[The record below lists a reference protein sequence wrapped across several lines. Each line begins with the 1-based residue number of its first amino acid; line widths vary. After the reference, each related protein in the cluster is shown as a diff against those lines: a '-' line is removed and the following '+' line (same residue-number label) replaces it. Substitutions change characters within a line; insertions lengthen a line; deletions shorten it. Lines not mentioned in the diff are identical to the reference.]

1 MISTSGV
8 TLQFGKRVLF
18 KDVSIKFTP
27 GNCYGVIGA
36 NGAGKSTFL
45 KLLSGDIEP
54 TKGSIDITPG
64 ERMSVLKQDHF
75 AFDEY
80 EVLRTVIMGNQH
92 LVDIMDE
99 KDAIYAKPDFS
110 DEDGIRAGELEAEF
124 AELNGWDAESDAA
137 KLLNIMGGA
146 VATQEQCVR
155 YLLKHNPNPK
165 LNVSP
170 QELVSY
176 YYEEGNRTGIRPDIA
191 FAQALK
197 ETGYFRYGGTV
208 IPAQNNYC
216 GLGTTSATVQGA
228 YFATPRLGVKAHIQ
242 HLLAYASVE
251 PPQDNIVDPRYDL
264 VRQSYGTNTLT
275 QWKDLNGRWAV
286 PGVGYGQS
294 ILEDYYQGILNS

>member
-1 MISTSGV
+1 MKTKKILSIAACGLSLLLFSGAV
-8 TLQFGKRVLF
+8 NVEASIAI
-18 KDVSIKFTP
+18 KD
-27 GNCYGVIGA
+27 GN
-36 NGAGKSTFL
+36 KT
-45 KLLSGDIEP
+45 
-54 TKGSIDITPG
+54 
-64 ERMSVLKQDHF
+64 
-75 AFDEY
+75 
-80 EVLRTVIMGNQH
+80 RTVVKVNRQQSQTAQH
-92 LVDIMDE
+92 NTIAKKVKKAQKAEAGQQVEAMDSE
-99 KDAIYAKPDFS
+99 RELSFQERIYQILHP
-110 DEDGIRAGELEAEF
+110 REAEP
-124 AELNGWDAESDAA
+124 DKKAA
-137 KLLNIMGGA
+137 IASRDDNMIMGGA

-176 YYEEGNRTGIRPDIA
+176 YYEEGSRTGIRPDIA

-251 PPQDNIVDPRYDL
+251 PPQDNIVDPRYEL
-264 VRQSYGTNTLT
+264 VRRSYGSNTLT

>member
-1 MISTSGV
+1 MKTKKILSIAACGLSLLLFSGAV
-8 TLQFGKRVLF
+8 NVEASIAI
-18 KDVSIKFTP
+18 KD
-27 GNCYGVIGA
+27 
-36 NGAGKSTFL
+36 
-45 KLLSGDIEP
+45 
-54 TKGSIDITPG
+54 GSKT
-64 ERMSVLKQDHF
+64 
-75 AFDEY
+75 
-80 EVLRTVIMGNQH
+80 RTVVKVNRQQSQTAQH
-92 LVDIMDE
+92 NTIAKKVKKAKKAEAGQQVEAMDSE
-99 KDAIYAKPDFS
+99 RELSFQERIYQILHP
-110 DEDGIRAGELEAEF
+110 REAEP
-124 AELNGWDAESDAA
+124 DKKAA
-137 KLLNIMGGA
+137 IASRDDNMIMGGA

-176 YYEEGNRTGIRPDIA
+176 YYEEGSRTGIRPDIA

-251 PPQDNIVDPRYDL
+251 PPQDNIVDPRYEL
-264 VRQSYGTNTLT
+264 VRRSYGSNTLT

>member
-1 MISTSGV
+1 MKTKKILSIAACGLSLLLFSGAV
-8 TLQFGKRVLF
+8 NVEASIAI
-18 KDVSIKFTP
+18 KD
-27 GNCYGVIGA
+27 
-36 NGAGKSTFL
+36 
-45 KLLSGDIEP
+45 
-54 TKGSIDITPG
+54 GSKT
-64 ERMSVLKQDHF
+64 
-75 AFDEY
+75 
-80 EVLRTVIMGNQH
+80 RTVVKVNRQQSQTAQH
-92 LVDIMDE
+92 NTIAEKVKKAQKAEAGQQVEAMDSE
-99 KDAIYAKPDFS
+99 RELSFQERIYQILHP
-110 DEDGIRAGELEAEF
+110 REAEP
-124 AELNGWDAESDAA
+124 DKKAA
-137 KLLNIMGGA
+137 IASRDDNMIMGGA

-176 YYEEGNRTGIRPDIA
+176 YYEEGSRTGIRPDIA

-251 PPQDNIVDPRYDL
+251 PPQDNIVDPRYEL
-264 VRQSYGTNTLT
+264 VRRSYGSNTLT

>member
-1 MISTSGV
+1 MKTKKILSIAACGLSLLLFSGAV
-8 TLQFGKRVLF
+8 NVEASIAI
-18 KDVSIKFTP
+18 KD
-27 GNCYGVIGA
+27 
-36 NGAGKSTFL
+36 
-45 KLLSGDIEP
+45 
-54 TKGSIDITPG
+54 GSKT
-64 ERMSVLKQDHF
+64 
-75 AFDEY
+75 
-80 EVLRTVIMGNQH
+80 RTVVKVNKQQSQTAQH
-92 LVDIMDE
+92 NTIAKKVKKAQKAEAGQQVEAMDSE
-99 KDAIYAKPDFS
+99 RELSFQERIYQILHP
-110 DEDGIRAGELEAEF
+110 REAEP
-124 AELNGWDAESDAA
+124 DKKAA
-137 KLLNIMGGA
+137 IASRDDNMIMGGA

-176 YYEEGNRTGIRPDIA
+176 YYEEGSRAGIRPDIA

-264 VRQSYGTNTLT
+264 VRRSYGSNTLT

>member
-1 MISTSGV
+1 MKTKKILSIAACGLSLLLFSGAV
-8 TLQFGKRVLF
+8 NVEASIAI
-18 KDVSIKFTP
+18 KD
-27 GNCYGVIGA
+27 
-36 NGAGKSTFL
+36 
-45 KLLSGDIEP
+45 
-54 TKGSIDITPG
+54 GSKT
-64 ERMSVLKQDHF
+64 
-75 AFDEY
+75 
-80 EVLRTVIMGNQH
+80 RTVVKVNKQQSQTAQH
-92 LVDIMDE
+92 NTIAKKVKKAQKAEAGQQVEAMDSE
-99 KDAIYAKPDFS
+99 RELSFQERIYQILHP
-110 DEDGIRAGELEAEF
+110 REAEP
-124 AELNGWDAESDAA
+124 DKKAA
-137 KLLNIMGGA
+137 IASRDDNMIMGGA

-176 YYEEGNRTGIRPDIA
+176 YYEEGSRTGIRPDIA

-251 PPQDNIVDPRYDL
+251 PPQDNIVDPRYEL
-264 VRQSYGTNTLT
+264 VRRSYGSNTLT

>member
-1 MISTSGV
+1 MKTKKILSIAACGLSLLLFSGAV
-8 TLQFGKRVLF
+8 NVEASIAI
-18 KDVSIKFTP
+18 KD
-27 GNCYGVIGA
+27 
-36 NGAGKSTFL
+36 
-45 KLLSGDIEP
+45 
-54 TKGSIDITPG
+54 GSKT
-64 ERMSVLKQDHF
+64 
-75 AFDEY
+75 
-80 EVLRTVIMGNQH
+80 RTVVKVNKQQSQTAQH
-92 LVDIMDE
+92 NTIAKKVKKAQKAEAGQQVEAMDSE
-99 KDAIYAKPDFS
+99 RELSFQERIYQILHP
-110 DEDGIRAGELEAEF
+110 REAEP
-124 AELNGWDAESDAA
+124 DKKAA
-137 KLLNIMGGA
+137 IASRDDNMIMGGA

-176 YYEEGNRTGIRPDIA
+176 YYEEGSRTGIRPDIA

-251 PPQDNIVDPRYDL
+251 PPKDNIVDPRYDL
-264 VRQSYGTNTLT
+264 VRRSYGSNTLT

>member
-1 MISTSGV
+1 MKTKKILSIAACGLSLLLFSGAV
-8 TLQFGKRVLF
+8 NTEASIAI
-18 KDVSIKFTP
+18 KDGSKSKTVVKVNRQQSQTAQHNTIAKKVKKSQKP
-27 GNCYGVIGA
+27 E
-36 NGAGKSTFL
+36 AGQQVEAMDSERE
-45 KLLSGDIEP
+45 LSFQ
-54 TKGSIDITPG
+54 
-64 ERMSVLKQDHF
+64 ER
-75 AFDEY
+75 
-80 EVLRTVIMGNQH
+80 
-92 LVDIMDE
+92 
-99 KDAIYAKPDFS
+99 IYQILHPS
-110 DEDGIRAGELEAEF
+110 EAEP
-124 AELNGWDAESDAA
+124 DKKAA
-137 KLLNIMGGA
+137 IASRDDNMIMGGA

-251 PPQDNIVDPRYDL
+251 PPQANIVDPRYDL
-264 VRQSYGTNTLT
+264 VRRSYGSNTLT

>member
-1 MISTSGV
+1 MKTKKILSIAACGLSLLLFSGAV
-8 TLQFGKRVLF
+8 NVEASIAI
-18 KDVSIKFTP
+18 KDGSKTKTVVKVNRQQSQTAQHNTIKKVKKSQKP
-27 GNCYGVIGA
+27 E
-36 NGAGKSTFL
+36 AGQQVEAMDSERE
-45 KLLSGDIEP
+45 LSFQ
-54 TKGSIDITPG
+54 
-64 ERMSVLKQDHF
+64 ER
-75 AFDEY
+75 
-80 EVLRTVIMGNQH
+80 
-92 LVDIMDE
+92 
-99 KDAIYAKPDFS
+99 IYQILHPS
-110 DEDGIRAGELEAEF
+110 EAEP
-124 AELNGWDAESDAA
+124 DKKAA
-137 KLLNIMGGA
+137 IASRDDNMIMGGA

-264 VRQSYGTNTLT
+264 VRRSYGSNTLT

>member
-1 MISTSGV
+1 MKTKKILSIAACGLSLLLFSGAV
-8 TLQFGKRVLF
+8 NTEASIAI
-18 KDVSIKFTP
+18 KDGSKSKTVVKVNRQQSQTAQHNTITKKVEKAQKP
-27 GNCYGVIGA
+27 E
-36 NGAGKSTFL
+36 AGQHVEAMDSERE
-45 KLLSGDIEP
+45 LSFQ
-54 TKGSIDITPG
+54 
-64 ERMSVLKQDHF
+64 ER
-75 AFDEY
+75 
-80 EVLRTVIMGNQH
+80 
-92 LVDIMDE
+92 
-99 KDAIYAKPDFS
+99 IYQILHPS
-110 DEDGIRAGELEAEF
+110 EAEP
-124 AELNGWDAESDAA
+124 DKKAA
-137 KLLNIMGGA
+137 IASRDDNMIMGGA

-264 VRQSYGTNTLT
+264 VRQSYGSNTLT

>member
-1 MISTSGV
+1 MKTKKILSIAACGLSLLLFSGAV
-8 TLQFGKRVLF
+8 NVEASIAI
-18 KDVSIKFTP
+18 KD
-27 GNCYGVIGA
+27 
-36 NGAGKSTFL
+36 
-45 KLLSGDIEP
+45 
-54 TKGSIDITPG
+54 GSKT
-64 ERMSVLKQDHF
+64 
-75 AFDEY
+75 
-80 EVLRTVIMGNQH
+80 RTVVKVNKQQSQTAQH
-92 LVDIMDE
+92 NTIAKKVKKAQKAEAGQQVEAMDSE
-99 KDAIYAKPDFS
+99 RELSFQERIYQILHP
-110 DEDGIRAGELEAEF
+110 REAEP
-124 AELNGWDAESDAA
+124 DKKAA
-137 KLLNIMGGA
+137 IASRDDNMIMGGA

-176 YYEEGNRTGIRPDIA
+176 YYEEGSRTGIRPDIA

-264 VRQSYGTNTLT
+264 VRRSYGSNTLT

>member
-1 MISTSGV
+1 MKTKKILSIAACGLSLLLFSGAV
-8 TLQFGKRVLF
+8 NVEASIAI
-18 KDVSIKFTP
+18 KD
-27 GNCYGVIGA
+27 
-36 NGAGKSTFL
+36 
-45 KLLSGDIEP
+45 
-54 TKGSIDITPG
+54 GSKT
-64 ERMSVLKQDHF
+64 
-75 AFDEY
+75 
-80 EVLRTVIMGNQH
+80 RTVVKVNRQQSQTAQH
-92 LVDIMDE
+92 NTIAKKVKKAQKAEAGQQVEAMDSE
-99 KDAIYAKPDFS
+99 RELSFQERIYQILHP
-110 DEDGIRAGELEAEF
+110 REAEP
-124 AELNGWDAESDAA
+124 DKKAA
-137 KLLNIMGGA
+137 IASRDDNMIMGGA

-176 YYEEGNRTGIRPDIA
+176 YYEEGSRTGIRPDIA

-251 PPQDNIVDPRYDL
+251 PPQDNIVDPRYEL
-264 VRQSYGTNTLT
+264 VRRSYGSNTLT

-294 ILEDYYQGILNS
+294 ILEDYYQRILNS

>member
-1 MISTSGV
+1 MKTKKILSIAACGLSLLLFSGAV
-8 TLQFGKRVLF
+8 NVEASIAI
-18 KDVSIKFTP
+18 KD
-27 GNCYGVIGA
+27 
-36 NGAGKSTFL
+36 
-45 KLLSGDIEP
+45 
-54 TKGSIDITPG
+54 GSKT
-64 ERMSVLKQDHF
+64 
-75 AFDEY
+75 
-80 EVLRTVIMGNQH
+80 RTVVKVNRQQSQTAQH
-92 LVDIMDE
+92 NTIAKKVKKAQKAEAGQQVEAMDSE
-99 KDAIYAKPDFS
+99 RELSFQERIYQILHP
-110 DEDGIRAGELEAEF
+110 REAEP
-124 AELNGWDAESDAA
+124 DKKAA
-137 KLLNIMGGA
+137 IASRDDNMIMGGA

-176 YYEEGNRTGIRPDIA
+176 DYEEGSRTGIRPDIA

-251 PPQDNIVDPRYDL
+251 PPQDNIVDPRYEL
-264 VRQSYGTNTLT
+264 VRRSYGSNTLT

>member
-1 MISTSGV
+1 MKTKKILSIAACGLSLLLFSGAV
-8 TLQFGKRVLF
+8 NVEASIAI
-18 KDVSIKFTP
+18 KD
-27 GNCYGVIGA
+27 
-36 NGAGKSTFL
+36 
-45 KLLSGDIEP
+45 
-54 TKGSIDITPG
+54 GSRT
-64 ERMSVLKQDHF
+64 
-75 AFDEY
+75 
-80 EVLRTVIMGNQH
+80 RTVVKVNKQQSQTAQH
-92 LVDIMDE
+92 NTIAKKVKKAQKAEAGQQVEAMDSE
-99 KDAIYAKPDFS
+99 RELSFQERIYQILHP
-110 DEDGIRAGELEAEF
+110 REAEP
-124 AELNGWDAESDAA
+124 DKKAA
-137 KLLNIMGGA
+137 IASRDDNMIMGGA

-176 YYEEGNRTGIRPDIA
+176 YYEEGSRTGIRPDIA

-264 VRQSYGTNTLT
+264 VRRSYGSNTLT

>member
-1 MISTSGV
+1 MKTKKILSIAACGLSLLLFSGAV
-8 TLQFGKRVLF
+8 NVEASIAI
-18 KDVSIKFTP
+18 KDGSKTGTVVKVNRQQSQTAQHNTIAKK
-27 GNCYGVIGA
+27 VKKA
-36 NGAGKSTFL
+36 QKAEAGQQVEAMDSERE
-45 KLLSGDIEP
+45 LSFQ
-54 TKGSIDITPG
+54 
-64 ERMSVLKQDHF
+64 ER
-75 AFDEY
+75 
-80 EVLRTVIMGNQH
+80 
-92 LVDIMDE
+92 
-99 KDAIYAKPDFS
+99 IYQILHP
-110 DEDGIRAGELEAEF
+110 REAEP
-124 AELNGWDAESDAA
+124 DKKAA
-137 KLLNIMGGA
+137 IASRDDNMIMGGA

-176 YYEEGNRTGIRPDIA
+176 YYEEGSRTGIRPDIA

-251 PPQDNIVDPRYDL
+251 PPQDNIVDPRYEL
-264 VRQSYGTNTLT
+264 VRRSYGSNTLT

>member
-1 MISTSGV
+1 MKTKKILSIAACGLSLLLFSGAV
-8 TLQFGKRVLF
+8 NTEASIAI
-18 KDVSIKFTP
+18 KDGSKSKTVVKVNRQQSQTAQHNTIAKKMEKAKK
-27 GNCYGVIGA
+27 VE
-36 NGAGKSTFL
+36 AGQQMEAMDSERE
-45 KLLSGDIEP
+45 LSFQ
-54 TKGSIDITPG
+54 
-64 ERMSVLKQDHF
+64 ER
-75 AFDEY
+75 
-80 EVLRTVIMGNQH
+80 
-92 LVDIMDE
+92 
-99 KDAIYAKPDFS
+99 IYQILHPS
-110 DEDGIRAGELEAEF
+110 EAEP
-124 AELNGWDAESDAA
+124 DKKAA
-137 KLLNIMGGA
+137 IASRDDNMIMGGA

-251 PPQDNIVDPRYDL
+251 PPQDSIVDPRYDL
-264 VRQSYGTNTLT
+264 VRQSYGSNTLT

>member
-1 MISTSGV
+1 MKTKKILSIAACGLSLLLFSGAV
-8 TLQFGKRVLF
+8 NTEASIAI
-18 KDVSIKFTP
+18 KDGSKSKTVVKVNRQQSQTAQHNTIAKKMEKAQK
-27 GNCYGVIGA
+27 VE
-36 NGAGKSTFL
+36 AGQQMEAMDSERE
-45 KLLSGDIEP
+45 LSFQ
-54 TKGSIDITPG
+54 
-64 ERMSVLKQDHF
+64 ER
-75 AFDEY
+75 
-80 EVLRTVIMGNQH
+80 
-92 LVDIMDE
+92 
-99 KDAIYAKPDFS
+99 IYQILHPS
-110 DEDGIRAGELEAEF
+110 EAEP
-124 AELNGWDAESDAA
+124 DKKAA
-137 KLLNIMGGA
+137 IASRDDNMIMGGA

>member
-1 MISTSGV
+1 MKTKKILSIAACGLSLLLFSGAV
-8 TLQFGKRVLF
+8 NVEASIAI
-18 KDVSIKFTP
+18 KD
-27 GNCYGVIGA
+27 
-36 NGAGKSTFL
+36 
-45 KLLSGDIEP
+45 
-54 TKGSIDITPG
+54 GSKT
-64 ERMSVLKQDHF
+64 
-75 AFDEY
+75 
-80 EVLRTVIMGNQH
+80 RTVVKVNRQQSQTAQH
-92 LVDIMDE
+92 NTIAKKVKKAQKTEAGQQVEAMDSE
-99 KDAIYAKPDFS
+99 RELSFQERIYQILHP
-110 DEDGIRAGELEAEF
+110 REAEP
-124 AELNGWDAESDAA
+124 DKKAA
-137 KLLNIMGGA
+137 IASRDDNMIMGGA

-176 YYEEGNRTGIRPDIA
+176 YYEEGSRTGIRPDIA

-251 PPQDNIVDPRYDL
+251 PPQDNIVDPRYEL
-264 VRQSYGTNTLT
+264 VRRSYGSNTLT

>member
-1 MISTSGV
+1 MKTKKILSIAACGLSLLLFSGAV
-8 TLQFGKRVLF
+8 NTEASIAI
-18 KDVSIKFTP
+18 KDGS
-27 GNCYGVIGA
+27 
-36 NGAGKSTFL
+36 KS
-45 KLLSGDIEP
+45 
-54 TKGSIDITPG
+54 
-64 ERMSVLKQDHF
+64 
-75 AFDEY
+75 
-80 EVLRTVIMGNQH
+80 RTVVKVNRQQSQTAQH
-92 LVDIMDE
+92 NTIAKKMEKAKKVEAGQQMEVMDSE
-99 KDAIYAKPDFS
+99 RELSFQERIYQILHPS
-110 DEDGIRAGELEAEF
+110 EAEP
-124 AELNGWDAESDAA
+124 DKKAA
-137 KLLNIMGGA
+137 IASRDDNMIMGGA

-264 VRQSYGTNTLT
+264 VRQSYGSNTLT

>member
-1 MISTSGV
+1 MKTKKILSIAACGLSLLLFSGAV
-8 TLQFGKRVLF
+8 NVEASIAI
-18 KDVSIKFTP
+18 KD
-27 GNCYGVIGA
+27 
-36 NGAGKSTFL
+36 
-45 KLLSGDIEP
+45 
-54 TKGSIDITPG
+54 GSRT
-64 ERMSVLKQDHF
+64 
-75 AFDEY
+75 
-80 EVLRTVIMGNQH
+80 RTVVKVNRQQSQTAQH
-92 LVDIMDE
+92 NTIAKKVKKAQKAEAGQQVEAMDSE
-99 KDAIYAKPDFS
+99 RELSFQERIYQILHP
-110 DEDGIRAGELEAEF
+110 REAEP
-124 AELNGWDAESDAA
+124 DKKAA
-137 KLLNIMGGA
+137 IASRDDNMIMGGA

-176 YYEEGNRTGIRPDIA
+176 YYEEGSRTGIRPDIA

-251 PPQDNIVDPRYDL
+251 PPQDNIVDPRYEL
-264 VRQSYGTNTLT
+264 VRRSYGSNTLT

>member
-1 MISTSGV
+1 MKTKKILSIAACGLSLLLFSGAV
-8 TLQFGKRVLF
+8 NVEASIAI
-18 KDVSIKFTP
+18 KD
-27 GNCYGVIGA
+27 
-36 NGAGKSTFL
+36 
-45 KLLSGDIEP
+45 
-54 TKGSIDITPG
+54 GSKT
-64 ERMSVLKQDHF
+64 
-75 AFDEY
+75 
-80 EVLRTVIMGNQH
+80 RTVVKFNKQQSQTGQH
-92 LVDIMDE
+92 NTIAKKVKKAQKAEAGQQVEAMDSE
-99 KDAIYAKPDFS
+99 RELSFQERIYQILHP
-110 DEDGIRAGELEAEF
+110 REAEP
-124 AELNGWDAESDAA
+124 DKKAA
-137 KLLNIMGGA
+137 IASRDDNMIMGGA

-176 YYEEGNRTGIRPDIA
+176 YYEEGSRTGIRPDIA

-251 PPQDNIVDPRYDL
+251 PPQDNIVDPRYEL
-264 VRQSYGTNTLT
+264 VRRSYGSNTLT

>member
-1 MISTSGV
+1 MKTKKILSIAACGLSLLLFSGAV
-8 TLQFGKRVLF
+8 NTEASIAI
-18 KDVSIKFTP
+18 KDGSKSKTVVKVNRQQSQTAQHNTIAKKVKKSQKP
-27 GNCYGVIGA
+27 E
-36 NGAGKSTFL
+36 AGQQVEAMDSERE
-45 KLLSGDIEP
+45 LSFQ
-54 TKGSIDITPG
+54 
-64 ERMSVLKQDHF
+64 ER
-75 AFDEY
+75 
-80 EVLRTVIMGNQH
+80 
-92 LVDIMDE
+92 
-99 KDAIYAKPDFS
+99 IYQILHP
-110 DEDGIRAGELEAEF
+110 REAEP
-124 AELNGWDAESDAA
+124 DKKAA
-137 KLLNIMGGA
+137 IASRDDNMIMGGA

-264 VRQSYGTNTLT
+264 VRRSYGSNTLT

>member
-1 MISTSGV
+1 MKTKKILSIAACGLSLLLFSGAV
-8 TLQFGKRVLF
+8 NVEASIAI
-18 KDVSIKFTP
+18 KD
-27 GNCYGVIGA
+27 
-36 NGAGKSTFL
+36 
-45 KLLSGDIEP
+45 
-54 TKGSIDITPG
+54 GSKT
-64 ERMSVLKQDHF
+64 
-75 AFDEY
+75 
-80 EVLRTVIMGNQH
+80 RTVVKVNRQQSQTAQH
-92 LVDIMDE
+92 NTIAKKVKKAQKAEAGQQVEAMDSE
-99 KDAIYAKPDFS
+99 RELSFQERIYQILHP
-110 DEDGIRAGELEAEF
+110 REAEP
-124 AELNGWDAESDAA
+124 DKKAA
-137 KLLNIMGGA
+137 IASRDDNMIMGGA

-176 YYEEGNRTGIRPDIA
+176 YYEEGSRTGIRPDIA

-251 PPQDNIVDPRYDL
+251 PPQDNIVDPRYEL
-264 VRQSYGTNTLT
+264 VRRSYGSNTLT

>member
-1 MISTSGV
+1 MKTKKILSIAACGLSLLLFSGAV
-8 TLQFGKRVLF
+8 NVEASIAI
-18 KDVSIKFTP
+18 KD
-27 GNCYGVIGA
+27 
-36 NGAGKSTFL
+36 
-45 KLLSGDIEP
+45 
-54 TKGSIDITPG
+54 GSKT
-64 ERMSVLKQDHF
+64 
-75 AFDEY
+75 
-80 EVLRTVIMGNQH
+80 RTVVKVNRQQSQTAQH
-92 LVDIMDE
+92 NTIAKKVKKAQKAEAGQQVEAMDSE
-99 KDAIYAKPDFS
+99 RELSFQERIYQILHP
-110 DEDGIRAGELEAEF
+110 REAEP
-124 AELNGWDAESDAA
+124 DKKAA
-137 KLLNIMGGA
+137 IASRDDNMIMGGA

-176 YYEEGNRTGIRPDIA
+176 YYEEGSRTGIRPDIA

-242 HLLAYASVE
+242 HLLAYASVD

-264 VRQSYGTNTLT
+264 VRRSYGSNTLT

>member
-1 MISTSGV
+1 MKTKKILSIAACGLSLLLFSGAV
-8 TLQFGKRVLF
+8 NVEA
-18 KDVSIKFTP
+18 SIAI
-27 GNCYGVIGA
+27 N
-36 NGAGKSTFL
+36 
-45 KLLSGDIEP
+45 D
-54 TKGSIDITPG
+54 GSKT
-64 ERMSVLKQDHF
+64 
-75 AFDEY
+75 
-80 EVLRTVIMGNQH
+80 RTVVKVNRQQSQTAQH
-92 LVDIMDE
+92 NTIAKKVKKAQKAEAGQQVEAMDSE
-99 KDAIYAKPDFS
+99 RELSFQERIYQILHP
-110 DEDGIRAGELEAEF
+110 REAEP
-124 AELNGWDAESDAA
+124 DKKAA
-137 KLLNIMGGA
+137 IASRDDNMIMGGA

-176 YYEEGNRTGIRPDIA
+176 YYEEGSRTGIRPDIA

-251 PPQDNIVDPRYDL
+251 PPQDNIVDPRYEL
-264 VRQSYGTNTLT
+264 VRRSYGSNTLT

>member
-1 MISTSGV
+1 MKTKKILSIAACGLSLLLFSGAAN
-8 TLQFGKRVLF
+8 TEASIAIKDANKGKTVVKVNRQQGQSNTINKQVAKNKRAEAPNQLE
-18 KDVSIKFTP
+18 DVQTVS
-27 GNCYGVIGA
+27 
-36 NGAGKSTFL
+36 
-45 KLLSGDIEP
+45 
-54 TKGSIDITPG
+54 G
-64 ERMSVLKQDHF
+64 ERELTFQERIYQILHPV
-75 AFDEY
+75 
-80 EVLRTVIMGNQH
+80 EVEP
-92 LVDIMDE
+92 D
-99 KDAIYAKPDFS
+99 KKAAIATRD
-110 DEDGIRAGELEAEF
+110 D
-124 AELNGWDAESDAA
+124 NM
-137 KLLNIMGGA
+137 IMGGA

>member
-1 MISTSGV
+1 MKTKKILSIAACGLSLLLFSGAV
-8 TLQFGKRVLF
+8 NVEASIAI
-18 KDVSIKFTP
+18 KD
-27 GNCYGVIGA
+27 
-36 NGAGKSTFL
+36 
-45 KLLSGDIEP
+45 
-54 TKGSIDITPG
+54 GSKT
-64 ERMSVLKQDHF
+64 
-75 AFDEY
+75 
-80 EVLRTVIMGNQH
+80 RTVVKVNRQQSQTAQH
-92 LVDIMDE
+92 NTIAKKVKKAQKAEAGQQVEAMDTE
-99 KDAIYAKPDFS
+99 RELSFQERIYQILHP
-110 DEDGIRAGELEAEF
+110 REAEP
-124 AELNGWDAESDAA
+124 DKKAA
-137 KLLNIMGGA
+137 IASRDDNMIMGGA

-176 YYEEGNRTGIRPDIA
+176 YYEEGSRTGIRPDIA

-251 PPQDNIVDPRYDL
+251 PPQDNIVDPRYEL
-264 VRQSYGTNTLT
+264 VRRSYGSNTLT

>member
-1 MISTSGV
+1 MKTKKILSIAACGLSLLLFSGAV
-8 TLQFGKRVLF
+8 NVEASIAI
-18 KDVSIKFTP
+18 KD
-27 GNCYGVIGA
+27 
-36 NGAGKSTFL
+36 
-45 KLLSGDIEP
+45 
-54 TKGSIDITPG
+54 GSKT
-64 ERMSVLKQDHF
+64 
-75 AFDEY
+75 
-80 EVLRTVIMGNQH
+80 RTVVKVNKQQSQTGQH
-92 LVDIMDE
+92 NTIAKKVKKAQKAEAGQQVEAMDSE
-99 KDAIYAKPDFS
+99 RELSFQERIYQILHP
-110 DEDGIRAGELEAEF
+110 REAEP
-124 AELNGWDAESDAA
+124 DKKAA
-137 KLLNIMGGA
+137 IASRDDNMIMGGA

-176 YYEEGNRTGIRPDIA
+176 YYEEGSRTGIRPDIA

-264 VRQSYGTNTLT
+264 VRRSYGSNTLT

>member
-1 MISTSGV
+1 MKTKKILSIAACGLSLLLFSGAV
-8 TLQFGKRVLF
+8 NTEASIAI
-18 KDVSIKFTP
+18 KDGS
-27 GNCYGVIGA
+27 
-36 NGAGKSTFL
+36 KS
-45 KLLSGDIEP
+45 
-54 TKGSIDITPG
+54 
-64 ERMSVLKQDHF
+64 
-75 AFDEY
+75 
-80 EVLRTVIMGNQH
+80 RTVVKVNRQQSQTAQH
-92 LVDIMDE
+92 NTIAKKVEKAQKPAAGQQVEAMDSE
-99 KDAIYAKPDFS
+99 RELSFQERIYQILHP
-110 DEDGIRAGELEAEF
+110 REAEP
-124 AELNGWDAESDAA
+124 DKKAA
-137 KLLNIMGGA
+137 ADSRDDNMIMGGA

-264 VRQSYGTNTLT
+264 VRQSYGSNTLT

>member
-1 MISTSGV
+1 MKTKKILSIAACGLSLLLFSGAV
-8 TLQFGKRVLF
+8 NVEASIAI
-18 KDVSIKFTP
+18 KDGSQTKTVVKVNRQQSQTAQHNTIAKK
-27 GNCYGVIGA
+27 VKKA
-36 NGAGKSTFL
+36 QKAEAGQQVEAMDSERE
-45 KLLSGDIEP
+45 LSFQ
-54 TKGSIDITPG
+54 
-64 ERMSVLKQDHF
+64 ER
-75 AFDEY
+75 
-80 EVLRTVIMGNQH
+80 
-92 LVDIMDE
+92 
-99 KDAIYAKPDFS
+99 IYQILHP
-110 DEDGIRAGELEAEF
+110 REAEP
-124 AELNGWDAESDAA
+124 DKKAA
-137 KLLNIMGGA
+137 IASRDDNMIMGGA

-176 YYEEGNRTGIRPDIA
+176 YYEEGSRTGIRPDIA

-264 VRQSYGTNTLT
+264 VRRSYGSNTLT